1 LQDGQLQCRVQNRH
15 FSHQRLVHDRIDYL
29 LSTCEKTRPKGQPF
43 GFLRASRLEYN
54 SSCEK
59 PISGHGPVLGTLQ
72 HFLPKF
78 IAAQAPPAP
87 QRAKGLGIRWLKTKK
102 FHSSFKLL
110 APDSGILL
118 DAAEQGL
125 FGSRNAMVAG
135 SVR

>member
-1 LQDGQLQCRVQNRH
+1 MTEL
-15 FSHQRLVHDRIDYL
+15 IIYYL
-29 LSTCEKTRPKGQPF
+29 LAKKRGQKGNLSVSCAP
-43 GFLRASRLEYN
+43 SRLRYN
-54 SSCEK
+54 SFCEK

-78 IAAQAPPAP
+78 VAAQAPPAP